1 MMSDVVQV
9 PWSGWGEE
17 VVNTAA
23 HQALAKEAADQSI
36 TLLKNQANTLPLAA
50 KTRAGAGMR
59 VAVMGRNA
67 NATANMLGNYF
78 GTAPYLISPLEGLG
92 HYAKT
97 SYNDGASIASA
108 VAEVAHVDAVVSTAA
123 GIVNRV
129 ATASFSDV
137 SRWCWNGQVL
147 VVGLLSDCS
156 LNGKRAHGSACDGGK
171 SDEAEG
177 HDRTSLLLP
186 GTQNALIAEVSAAAA
201 KQRKPVVLVIMS
213 GGPLDVTAA
222 KMDRNVGAIV
232 WCGYPGQS
240 GGLAVADVL
249 FGTTN
254 PAGRLTLTW
263 YPESFT
269 KQAKITDMGMRPNP
283 LTHNPGRSYRC
294 LAIRPAPFVPLH
306 R

>member
-1 MMSDVVQV
+1 MVVQV

-50 KTRAGAGMR
+50 KTRAGAGIR

-123 GIVNRV
+123 GIANRV

-137 SRWCWNGQVL
+137 SRWCWNAGACGWSAERLQPQREEGTRLGVRRRQV
-147 VVGLLSDCS
+147 G
-156 LNGKRAHGSACDGGK
+156 RGG
-171 SDEAEG
+171 
-177 HDRTSLLLP
+177 
-186 GTQNALIAEVSAAAA
+186 
-201 KQRKPVVLVIMS
+201 
-213 GGPLDVTAA
+213 
-222 KMDRNVGAIV
+222 GA
-232 WCGYPGQS
+232 
-240 GGLAVADVL
+240 
-249 FGTTN
+249 
-254 PAGRLTLTW
+254 
-263 YPESFT
+263 
-269 KQAKITDMGMRPNP
+269 
-283 LTHNPGRSYRC
+283 
-294 LAIRPAPFVPLH
+294 
-306 R
+306 

>member
-1 MMSDVVQV
+1 MDVLMVVQV

-97 SYNDGASIASA
+97 SYNDGASIPSA
-108 VAEVAHVDAVVSTAA
+108 VAEVAHVDAV
-123 GIVNRV
+123 
-129 ATASFSDV
+129 
-137 SRWCWNGQVL
+137 VL

-156 LNGKRAHGSACDGGK
+156 LNGKRAHGSACDGGR

-186 GTQNALIAEVSAAAA
+186 GTQNTLIAEVSAAAA

-222 KMDRNVGAIV
+222 KMDKNVGAIV

-294 LAIRPAPFVPLH
+294 LAIPSAPFVPLH